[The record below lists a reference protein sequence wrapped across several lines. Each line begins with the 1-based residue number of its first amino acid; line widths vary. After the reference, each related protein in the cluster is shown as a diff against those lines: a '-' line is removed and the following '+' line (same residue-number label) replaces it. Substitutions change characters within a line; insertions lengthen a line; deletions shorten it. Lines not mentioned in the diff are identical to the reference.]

1 MVTGVGIIDKQY
13 YAALTY
19 FYYEKHVKSDSFID
33 APSVYS

>member
-1 MVTGVGIIDKQY
+1 MVAGVGIIDKLF
-13 YAALTY
+13 YAAVTY